1 MKKCKYEYRLREKEK
16 FLLRQITEKRWRSRD
31 PVVGLCQYMYTLDR
45 AIVSAPASC
54 FVAQLCAVL
63 VKKCRWHD
71 DDKDDDDTDHDDG
84 DDDDDD
90 YDDDDND
97 DDEEEE
103 EEKRGGGGGI
113 GGGLWWW

>member
-1 MKKCKYEYRLREKEK
+1 MNIAC
-16 FLLRQITEKRWRSRD
+16 EKRKSSFYDISQRSGE
-31 PVVGLCQYMYTLDR
+31 GLETLLSDSTSTLDR

-54 FVAQLCAVL
+54 FVAQLCAIL

-90 YDDDDND
+90 DDEEE
-97 DDEEEE
+97 EEEE